1 MGTRLD
7 DRTPPQGLPD
17 LLTVE
22 EAARLIRVGRTKA
35 YAMAKEW
42 RDSGGRAGLPVVDF
56 GHVLRVPRAALEQL
70 IGSAL
75 TGAHLSTTPTGD
87 RSDNVANDNTA
98 RPATDH
104 LLRTDQPRVRTR
116 RKRSHSKQQS
126 DQLPLFTSAP
136 PSPDPHS

>member
-1 MGTRLD
+1 M
-7 DRTPPQGLPD
+7 
-17 LLTVE
+17 E

-42 RDSGGRAGLPVVDF
+42 RDSGGRVGLPVVDF

-70 IGSAL
+70 IGSPL
-75 TGAHLSTTPTGD
+75 TGTYLSTTPAGD
-87 RSDNVANDNTA
+87 DRENVGHDNTA

-104 LLRTDQPRVRTR
+104 LPTTDQPRVRTR
-116 RKRSHSKQQS
+116 GRRSHAKQPS